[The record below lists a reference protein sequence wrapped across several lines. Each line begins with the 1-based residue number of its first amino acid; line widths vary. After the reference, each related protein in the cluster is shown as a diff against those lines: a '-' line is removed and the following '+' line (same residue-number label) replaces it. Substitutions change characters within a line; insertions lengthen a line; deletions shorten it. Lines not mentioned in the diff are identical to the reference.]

1 MVESYDPLMEQYNLA
16 KRLENE
22 DSWESAYKNYRE
34 VAQKALQQM
43 RASTDP
49 SRKQYLKELT
59 DRSITDAQWSKQM
72 IED

>member
-22 DSWESAYKNYRE
+22 DSWESAYKNYHE

-43 RASTDP
+43 GMSVDP
-49 SRKQYLKELT
+49 SRK
-59 DRSITDAQWSKQM
+59 
-72 IED
+72 

>member
-22 DSWESAYKNYRE
+22 DSWESAYKNYHE

-43 RASTDP
+43 ATSTDP
-49 SRKQYLKELT
+49 SRKQYLKEFA
-59 DRSITDAQWSKQM
+59 DKSITDAQWAK
-72 IED
+72 

>member
-43 RASTDP
+43 RA
-49 SRKQYLKELT
+49 
-59 DRSITDAQWSKQM
+59 
-72 IED
+72 